1 MHWPKPHRNGD
12 FGYNIGVS
20 TYPDNWKDLAKAC
33 KQRAGWRCEEC
44 GATEHLGAAH
54 VNHDPENPTPELR
67 CLCWSCH
74 RAYDARTGANHPGKK
89 ARRLA
94 TRKKNRE
101 KKNKQLTV
109 KPGRSLDTMRSN
121 IRFEN
126 EFSRQYMGFVKR
138 NSGYGPR
145 AYSRRTAYKVRIEY
159 LYTLWHISCMR
170 TLHRNLYTQ
179 TVWTRNY
186 MRI

>member
-1 MHWPKPHRNGD
+1 MA
-12 FGYNIGVS
+12 
-20 TYPDNWKDLAKAC
+20 TYPANWKDLATAC

-54 VNHDPENPTPELR
+54 VNHDPENPNPELR
-67 CLCWSCH
+67 CLCWPCH
-74 RAYDARTGANHPGKK
+74 TRYDAATGANHPGKNQ
-89 ARRLA
+89 RRAA
-94 TRKKNRE
+94 TRKRNRE
-101 KKNKQLTV
+101 KQKV
-109 KPGRSLDTMRSN
+109 KPGRSLDTMRRN

-126 EFSRQYMGFVKR
+126 EFSRQYMKPVKR
-138 NSGYGPR
+138 GYGPR
-145 AYSRRTAYKVRIEY
+145 AYSTRAAHKVRREY
-159 LYTLWHISCMR
+159 LYTLWHISCVR